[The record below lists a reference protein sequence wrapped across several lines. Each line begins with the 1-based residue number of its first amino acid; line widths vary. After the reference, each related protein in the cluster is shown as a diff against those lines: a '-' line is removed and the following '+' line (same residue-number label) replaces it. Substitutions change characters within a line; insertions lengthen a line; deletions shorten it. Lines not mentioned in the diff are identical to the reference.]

1 MYCKY
6 LLQVCNIVLLT
17 LFMVSFSKEKLL
29 NFSYGSCFLYFLKK
43 SLFTIRFNKYKLV
56 FQKFYSF
63 FSTFKLLTFLN
74 LFFLWMWGRDVW
86 QISSEL
92 CPYPLVQ
99 LRASVKK
106 ESQTCLPTSSICLRV
121 FSGCWKRLGPYIEL
135 AARDRRPTL
144 QEWSST
150 NEGKEWVEEYLPHSW
165 MGQLWGMFHTV
176 SQGVHSRFK
185 P

>member
-43 SLFTIRFNKYKLV
+43 SLFTIRFNKYKFV

-74 LFFLWMWGRDVW
+74 VFCVDV
-86 QISSEL
+86 
-92 CPYPLVQ
+92 
-99 LRASVKK
+99 R
-106 ESQTCLPTSSICLRV
+106 
-121 FSGCWKRLGPYIEL
+121 
-135 AARDRRPTL
+135 
-144 QEWSST
+144 
-150 NEGKEWVEEYLPHSW
+150 
-165 MGQLWGMFHTV
+165 
-176 SQGVHSRFK
+176 
-185 P
+185 